1 MAKNEFKGFDDWI
14 QIFKGGKQ
22 VDSSGAE
29 HDGDALIDKAVA
41 SFNASEHEP
50 PVVVGH
56 PKDNAPAFGWVE
68 GLKAE
73 HLPNVGK
80 VLLAKFKEVVP
91 EFEALLKAGRY
102 KKRSAAFYPDG
113 RLRHVGFLG
122 AMPPAVKGLAD
133 LKFEAGEQYIEFS
146 EGWNMGVIGRMFGRL
161 REWLI
166 EKDGVE
172 VADRIM
178 PDWDI
183 DHLKQEASRTE
194 KQAVSAVY
202 NEKPNT
208 TEGTMPEGKQFSEAD
223 VKAAEEAA
231 AAKAKEEGKR
241 EAQREFAEAER
252 KRGIDEFIARNW
264 PKEGKG
270 KLPPALLDAGVKQF
284 MEQLDGGAELEFSE
298 GKKQSPL
305 AWFMTFM
312 ESLPA
317 SGLFT
322 EVATRDKDMG
332 GLPAGEQI
340 AALVAEKRK
349 SAPTL
354 SYAAAFSEVQAEHPD
369 LAKAYQVDLG
379 K

>member
-1 MAKNEFKGFDDWI
+1 MAEFKGFGDWI

-22 VDSSGAE
+22 VDSTGAE

-41 SFNASEHEP
+41 TFNAAEHEP

-91 EFEALLKAGRY
+91 EFESLVKAGSY

-133 LKFEAGEQYIEFS
+133 LKFEADEQYIEFS
-146 EGWNMGVIGRMFGRL
+146 EAWSIGLIGQIFTRL

-166 EKDGVE
+166 EKDGVD
-172 VADRIM
+172 VADRVI
-178 PDWDI
+178 PTWDA
-183 DHLKQEASRTE
+183 DALKQEASRQEET
-194 KQAVSAVY
+194 ASAVY
-202 NEKPNT
+202 HEEP
-208 TEGTMPEGKQFSEAD
+208 TETEVTMGDGKQFSEAD

-231 AAKAKEEGKR
+231 AAKAKEEGKK

-252 KRGIDEFIARNW
+252 KRGITEFIARNW

-305 AWFMTFM
+305 AWFMNFL
-312 ESLPA
+312 ENLPA

-322 EVATRDKDMG
+322 EVATRDKEG
-332 GLPAGEQI
+332 
-340 AALVAEKRK
+340 
-349 SAPTL
+349 
-354 SYAAAFSEVQAEHPD
+354 PD
-369 LAKAYQVDLG
+369 KDDADAIAKAAREFVESEAQAGRTVSVSQAVDHVTR

>member
-1 MAKNEFKGFDDWI
+1 MPEFNGFGDWI
-14 QIFKGGKQ
+14 EVFRGGRQ
-22 VDSSGAE
+22 VDSSGVA
-29 HDGDALIDKAVA
+29 HDGDAIIDRAVA
-41 SFNASEHEP
+41 TFNAAEHEP
-50 PVVVGH
+50 PIVIGH
-56 PKDNAPAFGWVE
+56 PAKNAPAYGWIKE
-68 GLKAE
+68 LKAE
-73 HLPNVGK
+73 MVGGTK
-80 VLLAKFKEVVP
+80 RLLARAHQVAP
-91 EFEALLKAGRY
+91 EFEELVKAGRY

-113 RLRHVGFLG
+113 SLRHLGFLG
-122 AMPPAVKGLAD
+122 AAPPAVKGLAD
-133 LKFEAGEQYIEFS
+133 MAFAEGEATTFEFS
-146 EGWNMGVIGRMFGRL
+146 DGWNMGVIGRMFGRL

-194 KQAVSAVY
+194 NQAVSAVY

-284 MEQLDGGAELEFSE
+284 MEQLDGGAVLEFSE

-322 EVATRDKDMG
+322 EVATRDKEG
-332 GLPAGEQI
+332 
-340 AALVAEKRK
+340 
-349 SAPTL
+349 
-354 SYAAAFSEVQAEHPD
+354 PD
-369 LAKAYQVDLG
+369 RDNADAIAKAAREFVESEAKAGRTVSVSQAVDHVTG